1 MRHAAY
7 LSTSRHGIFY
17 FRMPI
22 PVCFHPSQKS
32 TDVKLSLGTRCP
44 KIASRLSRLLVA
56 YGQSLFTRPT
66 VQAMKYPEIRQH
78 VQNHFRDRLIKFK
91 ARISESGPISD
102 DRVKALQEVMRAAE
116 GDQDEFLN
124 LTYLNDE
131 DRLLSDFCDQQ
142 GIAEELSIEDRSLIL
157 RNYQKAYL
165 QHAKSALA
173 HNATLSQFD
182 LEDQPAECP
191 SSKVEMKVAKNLLS
205 DVAMRHIEEGQRSS
219 LWMAKTLTEKR
230 DALALLVELVK
241 DKPIGDIT
249 KADARMIKAALQK
262 LPKNRN
268 KSPATKGMTLDE
280 MLQAEGL
287 PVAAIRTLNAYVSH
301 YQTFFKWA
309 VEQGFTEENVF
320 SGMRFRMPK
329 RDKAVQRDAF
339 TTSQLGVM
347 FKHLTENPDGLVP
360 KDEHKWVTLIA
371 MFTGARLNEVSQL
384 GVSDLLLQ
392 DGVWCFSFTTDG
404 DDDNKHLKTEA
415 SKRLVPVHDELLSC
429 GLTSFM
435 DAARAKGHARLFPAL
450 SYDKQNGYG
459 RNVGRWFNE
468 SFLVKLGM
476 KKATLS
482 FHCLRHTMNTQLGQ
496 KNVPEHI
503 QKAILGHTQSGMSYN
518 TYFKEG
524 FLPEQLLPEI
534 NKFTL

>member
-7 LSTSRHGIFY
+7 LSISRHGIFY

-22 PVCFHPSQKS
+22 PQFLHPSHKNA
-32 TDVKLSLGTRCP
+32 DLKLSLGTRCP
-44 KIASRLSRLLVA
+44 KVASTLARLLIVT
-56 YGQSLFTRPT
+56 GQSLLAQPT
-66 VQAMKYPEIRQH
+66 VKAMTYPEIRMH
-78 VQNHFRDRLIKFK
+78 VQNHFRQRLIKFK
-91 ARISESGPISD
+91 VRVADAGPLGD
-102 DRVKALQEVMRAAE
+102 DPLKALRAVIQAAE
-116 GDQDEFLN
+116 SDLDTFVN
-124 LTYLNDE
+124 LTHIGDE
-131 DRLLSDFCDQQ
+131 DRLLSDFCEKE
-142 GIAEELSIEDRSLIL
+142 GISHELSPNDRQLVL
-157 RNYQKAYL
+157 RTYQQAYL
-165 QHAKSALA
+165 QHAKTALEYNDHA
-173 HNATLSQFD
+173 SQFE
-182 LEDQPAECP
+182 LEDQP
-191 SSKVEMKVAKNLLS
+191 SQSKPITTVINTASDNLSEVA
-205 DVAMRHIEEGQRSS
+205 ARHIEEGERSS

-230 DALALLVELVK
+230 DALNLLTQLIK
-241 DKPIGDIT
+241 DKPLGDIT
-249 KADARMIKAALQK
+249 KADARMVKSALQK

-268 KSPATKGMTLDE
+268 KSPATKGLTLDE
-280 MLQAEGL
+280 MLQRDDL
-287 PVAAIRTLNAYVSH
+287 PVASIRTLNAYVSH
-301 YQTFFKWA
+301 FQTFFKWA
-309 VEQGFTEENVF
+309 VEQGFASDNVF
-320 SGMRFRMPK
+320 AGMRFRMPK

-339 TTSQLGVM
+339 TTAQLGIM
-347 FKHLTENPDGLVP
+347 FKHLTENSDGFVP

-404 DDDNKHLKTEA
+404 DDNKHLKTEA
-415 SKRLVPVHDELLSC
+415 SKRLVPVHDDLLAC
-429 GLTSFM
+429 GLQSFM

-476 KKATLS
+476 KKTTLS

-534 NKFTL
+534 NKFSL